1 MATIEVIETR
11 EVTRSQVEGKEEE
24 ACITIYFNSST
35 VNVRHHG
42 EPHRW
47 IEVAEEWMITNQ

>member
-1 MATIEVIETR
+1 MATIEVVETR

-42 EPHRW
+42 ELHRW
-47 IEVAEEWMITNQ
+47 IEVEEGGVMINL